1 MNVQADSGLFSKE
14 GITIITSVLSVSI
27 VILKAIIN
35 HLNKPIE
42 GTDRL
47 FKKAGLP
54 RWLVRFFSIRV
65 SIKKVPEV
73 THGGLIALGIA
84 LSFFVFVTCATS
96 YLNLKLHSVP
106 DGFTWLTFKATK
118 EDFIISDTSASE
130 VAFSPS
136 WRITKTDCESGK
148 SKGLVDYGKISG
160 LLHNYICDV
169 LTENIDQKEI
179 KESIEQFGR
188 NHGKLT
194 VLFLALSCGSLWFF
208 ISLLMTGIYT
218 LKIRKIIL
226 KEQKDSFQYLT

>member
-14 GITIITSVLSVSI
+14 GITIITSVLSVAI
-27 VILKAIIN
+27 VILKSIIN

-73 THGGLIALGIA
+73 SHGGLIVLGIA
-84 LSFFVFVTCATS
+84 LSFFVFVTCFTS
-96 YLNLKLHSVP
+96 YFNVKLSKVP
-106 DGFTWLTFKATK
+106 DGFTWLTFNATK
-118 EDFIISDTSASE
+118 EDFIISDKSASE

-136 WRITKTDCESGK
+136 WRITVTDCESGK
-148 SKGLVDYGKISG
+148 SKELVDYGKISG

-169 LTENIDQKEI
+169 LTDHIDQKQI
-179 KESIEQFGR
+179 KDSIEQFGR
-188 NHGKLT
+188 NHGKFT
-194 VLFLALSCGSLWFF
+194 VLLLALSCLSLWFF

-226 KEQKDSFQYLT
+226 KEHKDSFHYLT